1 MYSFFTACDKDE
13 LWLHCLVEQYAS
25 ISMSYVPP
33 FQFLELS
40 CSAYLFNVL
49 SYVYSL
55 LGNLTETTILGLSL
69 YPNQPCE
76 AFEDAR

>member
-13 LWLHCLVEQYAS
+13 LWLNCLEEQYAS

-33 FQFLELS
+33 FLN
-40 CSAYLFNVL
+40 LFNVL